1 MRSTYRLKAEA
12 DFRRVRS
19 EGRSWS
25 HPLFVLY
32 ANPNREK
39 FFRAGYSISK
49 RVGPAVVRNRL
60 RRRLREILR
69 LRLKDVR
76 LGWDIVI
83 VARQP
88 AASAE
93 SAHIVEAIDT
103 ILARARLVL
112 RVEAIAEHPTA
123 NSVPRISPLTEAET
137 LPPSDPEPRPLP
149 SA

>member
-1 MRSTYRLKAEA
+1 MRSMYRLKAES

-39 FFRAGYSISK
+39 YFRAGYSISK

-69 LRLKDVR
+69 LRLRDVW
-76 LGWDIVI
+76 LSWDIVI

-88 AASAE
+88 AATAE
-93 SAHIVEAIDT
+93 FAHIVEAIDT
-103 ILARARLVL
+103 ILGRARLVS
-112 RVEAIAEHPTA
+112 R
-123 NSVPRISPLTEAET
+123 AET
-137 LPPSDPEPRPLP
+137 TTGPIVDSSVHRMPPAEAMLQQPIDPPPRPSP